1 MSKQSLINEIFMSDV
16 SFFLLL
22 KESIVVLFQMLG
34 ESIQK
39 MSKEDV
45 VAYTQSLV
53 DIFTVALEYRTN
65 KKRVIV

>member
-1 MSKQSLINEIFMSDV
+1 MSDV
-16 SFFLLL
+16 SFFLLS

-34 ESIQK
+34 ESIQN
-39 MSKEDV
+39 MLKENV

-53 DIFTVALEYRTN
+53 DIFMVALEYRTN